1 MPAHAHVGGSAQV
14 APFPWDEAMSF
25 GLGLLRHAPKEFWA
39 MTPRELHAAM
49 AAFQQATPRDFAR
62 ADLKTL
68 MKAFPDE
75 VMT

>member
-1 MPAHAHVGGSAQV
+1 
-14 APFPWDEAMSF
+14 MSF

-49 AAFQQATPRDFAR
+49 AAFHHTTPREFER
-62 ADLKTL
+62 ANLTTL
-68 MKAFPDE
+68 MNAFPDE